1 MTDSKPGKFPMAGI
15 ESARIASSE
24 EMNPQVADQYASIQ
38 GNQQPEKY
46 IDVKIDPRQNPL
58 SADFPPLVQSQQN
71 IEEQG
76 QQ

>member
-1 MTDSKPGKFPMAGI
+1 MTDSKPEKFPMAGI
-15 ESARIASSE
+15 ESTRIASSE
-24 EMNPQVADQYASIQ
+24 EMNPQVADQYDSIQ

-58 SADFPPLVQSQQN
+58 PADFPPLVQSQQN